1 MSQPVAA
8 MSLPRLSA
16 IGTSAVASMV
26 ELIGLST
33 EPSTSGAMNVKP
45 KGEPLPL
52 DALSRF
58 TFPPNA

>member
-8 MSLPRLSA
+8 MSVPRLSA

-33 EPSTSGAMNVKP
+33 EPSTSGATNVKP
-45 KGEPLPL
+45 KGERRRLGPSP
-52 DALSRF
+52 AL
-58 TFPPNA
+58 TFPPGV

>member
-1 MSQPVAA
+1 

-45 KGEPLPL
+45 KGEPLRL
-52 DALSRF
+52 AACR
-58 TFPPNA
+58 T